1 MTSAS
6 PAQPEAENA
15 IRRLISAYCDAVNR
29 ADADAAGELF
39 AHDASVRIAD
49 FPELSGR
56 ETITEGMRNSFAAS
70 GFLRQQCDAVLVD
83 VDGDRAKARLSVFE
97 ANRKSGADEVGLI
110 FGFYED
116 EYVLIEGKWRFQRR
130 RYTMQFRALLP
141 ASKIQEIPGF
151 SPKDSFEV

>member
-6 PAQPEAENA
+6 TAKLDAENA

-29 ADADAAGELF
+29 LDADAAGKLF
-39 AHDASVRIAD
+39 APDATVRIAD

-56 ETITEGMRNSFAAS
+56 DAITEGMRASFEAA
-70 GFLRQQCDAVLVD
+70 GFLRQQCDAMLID
-83 VDGDRAKARLSVFE
+83 IDGDQAKARLSVFE
-97 ANRKSGADEVGLI
+97 VNRKPGSDEVGLI

-116 EYVLIEGKWRFQRR
+116 EYVLLESKWRFHRR

-141 ASKIQEIPGF
+141 ASKIQEVPGF
-151 SPKDSFEV
+151 TPKDAFEA